1 MNMETLKPLG
11 RVATLKNVYEFS
23 LALLFLYYRKEH
35 MNSDREQNRSDR
47 QQPDEKGQE
56 QQKQHSSAF
65 KETSRGDEKSTTNV
79 EEEAGLEQERKE
91 AMTERD

>member
-1 MNMETLKPLG
+1 LKPLV

-23 LALLFLYYRKEH
+23 LAFIFLYNRKKG
-35 MNSDREQNRSDR
+35 MNSDRNHNKESQQQVGQQDKEQ
-47 QQPDEKGQE
+47 EKQR
-56 QQKQHSSAF
+56 SSAF

>member
-1 MNMETLKPLG
+1 
-11 RVATLKNVYEFS
+11 
-23 LALLFLYYRKEH
+23 
-35 MNSDREQNRSDR
+35 MNSDRNHNKESQQQVGQQDKEQ
-47 QQPDEKGQE
+47 EKQR
-56 QQKQHSSAF
+56 SSAF